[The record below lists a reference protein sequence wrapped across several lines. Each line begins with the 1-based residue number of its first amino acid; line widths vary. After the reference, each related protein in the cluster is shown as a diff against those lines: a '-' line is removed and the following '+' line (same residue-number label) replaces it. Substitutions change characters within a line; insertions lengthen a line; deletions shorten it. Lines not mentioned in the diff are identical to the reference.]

1 MPETEQLRRDV
12 AVLNVQV
19 AELRGQV
26 GALTKNTE
34 DLVEA
39 WQAATGFLR
48 FLKWG
53 AGLAA
58 AIAAIWAAVMQ
69 GRIHG

>member
-1 MPETEQLRRDV
+1 MPETQQLRRDV
-12 AVLNVQV
+12 STLTVQV

-26 GALTKNTE
+26 ATLTKNTE

-53 AGLAA
+53 AGLVA
-58 AIAAIWAAVMQ
+58 AIAAIWAAVVQ
-69 GRIHG
+69 ARGH